1 MHMIEI
7 ESEPELQVEQ
17 VTFEDVTNSFLEQG
31 KPIAS
36 HHNPCFFI
44 LNRYFILRFGCAL
57 SL

>member
-36 HHNPCFFI
+36 HHNPC
-44 LNRYFILRFGCAL
+44 LL
-57 SL
+57 SWIATLYLGLVVH